1 VEVVGLLQHAGLLT
15 LDAELQEAVG
25 QFEELKRRCAAMVEG
40 ISLEQFNWRP
50 SADRWSI
57 AQNLDHLNREAREQV
72 PVVEGLIERGNRERI
87 VGEGPFRHPWFGN
100 WYIGFLEPPY
110 KVKVP
115 TLQRF
120 VPPSSL
126 TFEAVVPECM
136 AWHDRFIDVA
146 YKANGLHLSQL
157 KAKLTYLAL
166 GMPSLSLGQWL
177 RYLAAH
183 ERRHLWQIE
192 RVVLG
197 AEAFPRP
204 Y

>member
-1 VEVVGLLQHAGLLT
+1 MGMLQDAGSPNLES
-15 LDAELQEAVG
+15 ELQETVR
-25 QFEELKRRCAAMVEG
+25 QFEALQRRCATMLDG
-40 ISLEQFNWRP
+40 ISMEQFNWRP

-57 AQNLDHLNREAREQV
+57 AQNLDHLNREAHEQA
-72 PVVEGLIERGNRERI
+72 PVVEGLIERGNRERLF
-87 VGEGPFRHPWFGN
+87 GQGPFRHPWFGN

-126 TFEAVVPECM
+126 TLEAVVPELI
-136 AWHDRFIDVA
+136 AWHDRFIDMA
-146 YKANGLHLSQL
+146 HKANGLHLSRL
-157 KAKLTYLAL
+157 KAKLTYLDH

-192 RVVLG
+192 RIVLG
-197 AEAFPRP
+197 AAAFPRVLRTQ
-204 Y
+204 